1 MVKALIRKQSA
12 FCMCTIESVA
22 GAAAAAAVRVDCGGA
37 NAGAVYI
44 EKY

>member
-1 MVKALIRKQSA
+1 MIRKQGA
-12 FCMCTIESVA
+12 FCMCTIESAA
-22 GAAAAAAVRVDCGGA
+22 GAAAAAAAVRVDCGGA